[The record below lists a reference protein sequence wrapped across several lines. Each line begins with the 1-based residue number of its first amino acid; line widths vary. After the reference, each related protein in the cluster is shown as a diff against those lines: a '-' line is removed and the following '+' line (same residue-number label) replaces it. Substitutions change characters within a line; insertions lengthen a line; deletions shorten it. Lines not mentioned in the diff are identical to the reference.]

1 MLLIGPDLQRINNVR
16 SGRPCLSMLRINQE
30 LLLAVPPL
38 TYNIIGQIRLYIS
51 PWLLRVKC
59 LVILINVMVHAVLNT
74 CYLVASIVNGD
85 IQSDMT

>member
-38 TYNIIGQIRLYIS
+38 TY
-51 PWLLRVKC
+51 
-59 LVILINVMVHAVLNT
+59 
-74 CYLVASIVNGD
+74 
-85 IQSDMT
+85 